1 MQYWA
6 GRAGGAVTLPG
17 INAPGALRGSRV
29 SARFFDIF
37 GVKGAIGRT
46 FADGEDQ
53 PGKERVAVLGHA
65 LWESQF
71 GSDPNAVGR
80 SILLDGVPHTVIG
93 VLPAGGVF
101 DRWYSQIW
109 RPLALEPQD
118 MTRNLHLFS

>member
-53 PGKERVAVLGHA
+53 PGKERVAILGHP

-71 GSDPNAVGR
+71 GSDPNVIGR
-80 SILLDGVPHTVIG
+80 SILLDGAPHTVIG
-93 VLPAGGVF
+93 SCREAASSTVGTRRSGV
-101 DRWYSQIW
+101 RS
-109 RPLALEPQD
+109 RSSRR
-118 MTRNLHLFS
+118 T